1 MKTKKKLQKK
11 NTNRRKMTMRAKRK
25 IIKNQNT
32 KVKDTIKMINNP
44 NQKSRK
50 RNQNNLAPKN
60 KIANL
65 TKKITIKKVKANGTR
80 NMEINM
86 EPKST
91 NKNPE
96 KVIQKKTNTKKNQN
110 QGQIKKIK
118 IPMKK
123 ITISRESMA
132 TENGQRNM
140 MANMKMS
147 MVRRIISLNTVS
159 MRERN
164 TPNNRNQENGT
175 TKIKNGVVK

>member
-1 MKTKKKLQKK
+1 
-11 NTNRRKMTMRAKRK
+11 MRVKRK
-25 IIKNQNT
+25 TIKNQNT
-32 KVKDTIKMINNP
+32 KVRDTINMINNP

-110 QGQIKKIK
+110 QGQIKKIRIQIKKIK

-140 MANMKMS
+140 MANMKIS
-147 MVRRIISLNTVS
+147 MVRRTISLNTVS
-159 MRERN
+159 MKERK
-164 TPNNRNQENGT
+164 TPNNQNQENGT